1 MCSTE
6 KSGIPNDPR
15 KSFYSKVEVYS
26 QKYALDIGLGG
37 SYGHVFKPLTLD
49 ELVRFDG
56 VIVRDGVRG
65 GSNGAVH
72 RRWELGADHDKHIS
86 RSISY
91 SRYLAVRQVIKLNDN
106 SASPKRGEPL
116 YNPCYKFNMIYDAII
131 SYTNCLPLKA
141 EDSSLLAAHC
151 RIGIN
156 SRITSAFVVTVGT
169 RCTDGWVTGRITK
182 GAADFGCNV
191 SSGG

>member
-72 RRWELGADHDKHIS
+72 RRWELGAEHDQHIL

-91 SRYLAVRQVIKLNDN
+91 LRYLAVKRVIKLNNN

-116 YNPCYKFNMIYDAII
+116 YNPCYKFDMIYDAIV
-131 SYTNCLPLKA
+131 SNTNCLTLKA
-141 EDSSLLAAHC
+141 EDDQCGDESTWGHGGFGEAGSGL
-151 RIGIN
+151 
-156 SRITSAFVVTVGT
+156 V
-169 RCTDGWVTGRITK
+169 GRIM
-182 GAADFGCNV
+182 ASLAFRRVV
-191 SSGG
+191 SL